1 MNRVVVTGMAGLCP
15 LGQDW
20 SSVREA
26 LLAGRSAIR
35 RFDEWAAVKGLKTQ
49 LGAEVPDFSRPSH
62 YSRKRVRSMG
72 RVSLLATRATELALE
87 QAGLGDAEVS
97 QPSVGLAYGSTSGS
111 PPALGKFA
119 TQLFD
124 QTMDGLTGAEFLQS
138 MSHTTAINLAQF
150 FGMQGRIIPTC
161 SACTSGSQAIGYAYE
176 CVKAGLQD
184 VMISGGAEELH
195 LAGAAVFDIML
206 ATSTRNDE
214 PHLTP
219 RPFDRDRDGLVVGE
233 GAATLVLESLDHARK
248 RGATILAEVAGFS
261 SNCDGLHVVNP
272 SAEGMQTV
280 MEAALASAELTPDAI
295 DYVNAHATSTEVGD
309 IAESKATRQC
319 FNRAVPIS
327 SLKSY
332 MGHTLGACG
341 AIEAWISIHQLHEGW
356 LAPTINLDNV
366 DERCAELDYLTEV
379 RETELSHI
387 MSNNF
392 AFGGI
397 NTSLIL
403 KRYQD

>member
-20 SSVREA
+20 PAVREA

-35 RFDEWAAVKGLKTQ
+35 RYDDWARVQDLKTH
-49 LGAEVPDFSRPSH
+49 LGAEVPDFARPSH

-87 QAGLGDAEVS
+87 QAGLQDADVS
-97 QPSVGLAYGSTSGS
+97 RPGVGLAYGSTSGS

-119 TQLFD
+119 TQLFKN
-124 QTMDGLTGAEFLQS
+124 TVEGLTGAEFLQS

-150 FGMQGRIIPTC
+150 FGIQGRIIPTC

-176 CVKAGLQD
+176 CVKAGFQD

-195 LAGAAVFDIML
+195 FAGAAVFDIML

-233 GAATLVLESLDHARK
+233 GAGTLILESLDHARG
-248 RGATILAEVAGFS
+248 RDATILAEVAGFS

-272 SAEGMQTV
+272 SAEGMQSV
-280 MEAALASAELTPDAI
+280 MEAALASAELAPDAI

-309 IAESKATRQC
+309 IAESQATREC
-319 FNRAVPIS
+319 FGRAVPIS

-341 AIEAWISIHQLHEGW
+341 ALEAWISIHQMHEGW
-356 LAPTINLDNV
+356 LAPTINLDAV
-366 DERCAELDYLTEV
+366 DERCAELDYLTKV
-379 RETELSHI
+379 RETKLSHI

-397 NTSLIL
+397 NTSLII
-403 KRYQD
+403 KQYRD